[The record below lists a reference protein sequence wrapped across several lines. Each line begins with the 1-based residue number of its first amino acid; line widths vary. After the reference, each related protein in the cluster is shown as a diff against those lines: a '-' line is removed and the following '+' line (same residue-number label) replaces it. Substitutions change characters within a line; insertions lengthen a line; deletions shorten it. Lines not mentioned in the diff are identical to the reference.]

1 MSTMETLTV
10 GVRGKATCTV
20 TEENTALTMGS
31 GDLPV
36 FATPALA
43 ACMEKAAAE
52 SVKPLLEEGKTTVGT
67 RLVLDHTAATP
78 IGMAVRCESELIK
91 VDGRT
96 LVFVVTAF
104 DEVGEIGRAE
114 HTRAIINAA
123 RFLEK
128 TEAKGK

>member
-1 MSTMETLTV
+1 MSTVESLKV
-10 GVRGKATCTV
+10 GVRGEARCTV
-20 TEENTALTMGS
+20 SNENTALTMGS
-31 GDLPV
+31 GDLNV

-78 IGMAVRCESELIK
+78 IGMAVRCESELIE
-91 VDGRT
+91 VDGRK
-96 LVFVVTAF
+96 LVFSITAF

-114 HTRAIINAA
+114 HHRAIISAA
-123 RFLEK
+123 RFMEK
-128 TEAKGK
+128 TEAKGR